1 MAVAMEL
8 ECADERGSKN
18 HRAPQRAPALRL
30 NRRATVLPTVGIRH
44 RPI

>member
-18 HRAPQRAPALRL
+18 HRAPQRAT
-30 NRRATVLPTVGIRH
+30 RAPS
-44 RPI
+44 